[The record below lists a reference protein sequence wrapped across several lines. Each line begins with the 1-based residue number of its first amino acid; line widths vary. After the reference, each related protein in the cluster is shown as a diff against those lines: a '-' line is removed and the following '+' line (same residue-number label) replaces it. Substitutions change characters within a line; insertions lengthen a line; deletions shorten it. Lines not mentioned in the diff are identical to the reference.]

1 MKKMISGLMV
11 MMITFIS
18 VVPLSASDGVED
30 AQNKAAV
37 TSMEFNGVDVNVP
50 KFVEESDIENPN
62 DIIEADE
69 EIDFDLNKIETQT
82 YIVEDKNGDLGT
94 LTLEP
99 VTSNVRGSYNINY
112 GTQAWKVYWYGPIVF
127 QSYYVTV
134 KRSGNVCN
142 ITNWNYESYTCVGC
156 SNVKD
161 TLTGGSKQV
170 KYKISYTWGGLGS
183 STQTLYSEINGTKL
197 KTFVH

>member
-18 VVPLSASDGVED
+18 VVPLSASDVWED

-69 EIDFDLNKIETQT
+69 K
-82 YIVEDKNGDLGT
+82 
-94 LTLEP
+94 
-99 VTSNVRGSYNINY
+99 
-112 GTQAWKVYWYGPIVF
+112 
-127 QSYYVTV
+127 
-134 KRSGNVCN
+134 
-142 ITNWNYESYTCVGC
+142 
-156 SNVKD
+156 
-161 TLTGGSKQV
+161 
-170 KYKISYTWGGLGS
+170 
-183 STQTLYSEINGTKL
+183 
-197 KTFVH
+197 